1 MELLRKSATVFAAVE
16 AIRENRG
23 AEYGAV
29 WSRPA
34 LRLNQKE
41 WGPAS
46 SPSLTREVSE
56 IN

>member
-1 MELLRKSATVFAAVE
+1 VLAAVE

-29 WSRPA
+29 WSRPTA
-34 LRLNQKE
+34 MKRE
-41 WGPAS
+41 RMRAS
-46 SPSLTREVSE
+46 IFTLSKREVSE